1 VVDAFK
7 KQNFNIVPN
16 KSLDDARAW
25 LADEIKIWK
34 DITSQVKVET
44 AE

>member
-1 VVDAFK
+1 MVDAFK

-25 LADEIKIWK
+25 LADEIETWK
-34 DITSQVKVET
+34 DITSPR
-44 AE
+44 